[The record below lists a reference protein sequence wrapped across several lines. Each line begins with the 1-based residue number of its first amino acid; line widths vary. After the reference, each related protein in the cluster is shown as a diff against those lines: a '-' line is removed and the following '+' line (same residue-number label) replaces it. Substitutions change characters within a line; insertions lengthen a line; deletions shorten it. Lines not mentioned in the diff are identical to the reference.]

1 MIKEISAC
9 IGQRLMSANIPSLS
23 EAPRGTHDDRAGREP
38 HPEPLVIVP
47 ATS

>member
-23 EAPRGTHDDRAGREP
+23 EAPAARTTIGPVASRI
-38 HPEPLVIVP
+38 EPLVIVP